1 MLNTIVAGIILAA
14 LTGLTTLA
22 YKEPKAY
29 RKLHNFIWPGLLI
42 IFILY
47 FVFNLG
53 VMSGQSRMT
62 PYIAL
67 DKFEEALRSRESGD
81 HFLLAFGIY
90 FGLTLYLG
98 FLRYLGKLVGRGPDE
113 PESGIFIG
121 WISDR
126 NKSSSQKKPSS
137 EENDARLK

>member
-1 MLNTIVAGIILAA
+1 MLNTVVAGIILAA

-22 YKEPKAY
+22 YKEPGAY
-29 RKLHNFIWPGLLI
+29 RRLHNFLWPGLLI

-47 FVFNLG
+47 FAFNLG

-67 DKFEEALRSRESGD
+67 DKFEGALRARESGD
-81 HFLLAFGIY
+81 HFLLAFGLY
-90 FGLTLYLG
+90 FGLSLYLG

-121 WISDR
+121 WVSDR
-126 NKSSSQKKPSS
+126 KKSLSAEKQSSKR
-137 EENDARLK
+137 N